1 MSVAWAAAYT
11 WRDRK
16 SEWGQLLFAA
26 RGMLT
31 VHTDAGLW
39 VVPAHQAV
47 WVPAGVRHGV
57 EVAGGVAMRALYL
70 SEALGRSLHSRLPGT
85 CRIVEVSPLLR
96 EVLRRAMRLQTL
108 DRRIPAQRHLLDVLL
123 DELTILPL
131 VPLDLPIPRDPR
143 GARAAALIRAEPA
156 ARHTLAEVARASA
169 ASARTLERLFRSE
182 TGLPFGLWRQRAR
195 LLHALQLLAAG
206 EPVTGAASAVG
217 YESASA
223 FVAAFRRAL
232 GTTPG
237 RYFKRAAADAADP
250 DAADPGSDDP
260 GSDDPG
266 SDDPGSDNPGSDNP
280 GSDNPGSDDPGS
292 DSGSAG
298 EDESNDDRQSP

>member
-31 VHTDAGLW
+31 VHTDTGLW

-70 SEALGRSLHSRLPGT
+70 SGALGDALHARLPGA
-85 CRIVEVSPLLR
+85 CRVVEISPLLR
-96 EVLRRAMRLQTL
+96 EVLRRAMRLRTL
-108 DRRIPAQRHLLDVLL
+108 DRRIPAERHLLDVLL
-123 DELTILPL
+123 DELTLLPL
-131 VPLDLPIPRDPR
+131 LPLDLPMPRDAR
-143 GARAAALIRAEPA
+143 AARAAALIRAEPA
-156 ARHTLAEVARASA
+156 AGNSLAEVARAAA
-169 ASARTLERLFRSE
+169 ASARTLERLFRAE

-195 LLHALQLLAAG
+195 LLRALQLLAEG
-206 EPVTGAASAVG
+206 GTVTAAANAVG
-217 YESASA
+217 YESTSA
-223 FVAAFRRAL
+223 FVFAFRRAL

-237 RYFKRAAADAADP
+237 RYFKRAAAADEE
-250 DAADPGSDDP
+250 AE
-260 GSDDPG
+260 
-266 SDDPGSDNPGSDNP
+266 
-280 GSDNPGSDDPGS
+280 
-292 DSGSAG
+292 DSPQRPPRARGPASRGPA
-298 EDESNDDRQSP
+298 SRRP

>member
-1 MSVAWAAAYT
+1 MSVAWASAYT

-57 EVAGGVAMRALYL
+57 EVAGGVAMRALYM
-70 SEALGRSLHSRLPGT
+70 SGALGDALHARLPGT
-85 CRIVEVSPLLR
+85 CRVVEISPLLR
-96 EVLRRAMRLQTL
+96 EVLRRAMRLRTL
-108 DRRIPAQRHLLDVLL
+108 DRRVPAERHLLDVLL
-123 DELTILPL
+123 DELTLLPL
-131 VPLDLPIPRDPR
+131 LPLDLPMPREAR
-143 GARAAALIRAEPA
+143 AARAAALIRAEPA

-169 ASARTLERLFRSE
+169 ASARTLERLFRAE

-195 LLHALQLLAAG
+195 LLRALQLLAEG
-206 EPVTGAASAVG
+206 GTVTGAANAVG
-217 YESASA
+217 YESTSA
-223 FVAAFRRAL
+223 FVFAFRRAL

-237 RYFKRAAADAADP
+237 RYFKRAASEDDEGEAVEGEDDEARDAPPRPSQARG
-250 DAADPGSDDP
+250 PGS
-260 GSDDPG
+260 
-266 SDDPGSDNPGSDNP
+266 
-280 GSDNPGSDDPGS
+280 
-292 DSGSAG
+292 
-298 EDESNDDRQSP
+298 RRL